1 MLIKFLQCS
10 FKFNKFNNIFKPHS
24 GIKAHVIDD
33 FIIEFVDDSEGEGF
47 LGYPSETT
55 PGIKEEQVWE
65 IHVDGSPN
73 SRGSSAGV
81 IIID

>member
-1 MLIKFLQCS
+1 MLVKFLQCS
-10 FKFNKFNNIFKPHS
+10 FKLSKFNNIFKPHS
-24 GIKAHVIDD
+24 DIKAHAIDD
-33 FIIEFVDDSEGEGF
+33 FIVEFVDDSEGEGF